1 MVNLRGKG
9 RFPSPR
15 VFRPSR
21 NAACLCGSG
30 KKFKKCCADTY
41 GRKQLVTA
49 AGSLLNE
56 RKYEEALIQC
66 RADITQYTIWHKS
79 HTEPAVR
86 AGFAAIQPLLDIDIK
101 ALSELVSLLFKC
113 YVRSEKA
120 EEFPATLERLR
131 QNIGD
136 EWWQR
141 KITYFHALYAL
152 WPGRDEAAARR
163 ELIKLGSLEH
173 ERDVEIL
180 QLYVTLFGS
189 QFSFS
194 KMEQLVNR
202 ILDLCESPT
211 DRLHY
216 RSLKG
221 IQYLMI
227 GDNDRVREELASAI
241 SEFRRSRDEPTTG
254 YQAYRLALSLGLLG
268 VIRHDAALLEEA
280 LGLYQQI
287 LVSDGWTQEGQAEIR
302 RLIGDT
308 YRHME
313 DWDKARAS
321 YVGALEYDPA
331 AIHRVFLSECLLH
344 LAKHREAISLINE
357 INATELDQNQ
367 YLDYVFILATISVE
381 TGSKEL
387 LAKAETLLRQAKPSA
402 PYFRKERDAMLLSV
416 VETQRNGPSNS
427 VVQRAKQIL
436 GGLART
442 ARRYLILEPNIMG
455 IGVDIGKLVDDLAK
469 GTEAHSSGASKQRVE
484 LDTHETQT
492 RHE

>member
-1 MVNLRGKG
+1 MVNRRGKR
-9 RFPSPR
+9 RFSPPPI
-15 VFRPSR
+15 FRPSR
-21 NAACLCGSG
+21 NEPCLCGSG
-30 KKFKKCCADTY
+30 KKFKRCCADTY
-41 GRKQLVTA
+41 AHERPVTA
-49 AGSLLNE
+49 AGTLFNE
-56 RKYEEALIQC
+56 RKYEGALIQC
-66 RADITQYTIWHKS
+66 RADITRYTIWYKS

-101 ALSELVSLLFKC
+101 ALSELVELLFRC
-113 YVRSEKA
+113 YIRTEKA
-120 EEFPATLERLR
+120 GDFPATLERLR

-141 KITYFHALYAL
+141 KITYFHALCAL
-152 WPGRDEAAARR
+152 WPGRDDAAARR
-163 ELIKLGSLEH
+163 ELIKLGSLEN
-173 ERDVEIL
+173 ERDIEIL
-180 QLYVTLFGS
+180 QLYITLFGPEL
-189 QFSFS
+189 SFS

-202 ILDLCESPT
+202 VLDLCESPT

-216 RSLKG
+216 RSLKA

-227 GDNDRVREELASAI
+227 EDKDRVEEELASAI
-241 SEFRRSRDEPTTG
+241 SEFRGSRDEPTTG
-254 YQAYRLALSLGLLG
+254 YQAYRLASSLDLLG

-280 LGLYQQI
+280 LRLYQQ
-287 LVSDGWTQEGQAEIR
+287 LLDTDGWTQEGKAEIR

-308 YRHME
+308 YRHMGGWE
-313 DWDKARAS
+313 KARAS

-331 AIHRVFLSECLLH
+331 AIHRVFLSECLLY
-344 LAKHREAISLINE
+344 LGRHREAISLIDE
-357 INATELDQNQ
+357 INATELDENQ
-367 YLDYVFILATISVE
+367 YLDYVFILAAISVE

-387 LAKAETLLRQAKPSA
+387 LAKAETLLRQAEPSA

-455 IGVDIGKLVDDLAK
+455 VGVDVGKLIDDLSK
-469 GTEAHSSGASKQRVE
+469 GTDAHSKGAPNKPIES
-484 LDTHETQT
+484 DT
-492 RHE
+492 R